1 MWLKLVPLCKFE
13 VEIHFLKI
21 SFMEHNTQ
29 RRCST
34 EKNLLNVPLFTSL
47 QGFWL
52 VNREKKEQVIGSKNK
67 SAKWVTSK

>member
-1 MWLKLVPLCKFE
+1 MWFKLIPLSKFE

-34 EKNLLNVPLFTSL
+34 EKNLLNVPQFA
-47 QGFWL
+47 GFL
-52 VNREKKEQVIGSKNK
+52 VDEKKTEVIGTKNK
-67 SAKWVTSK
+67 STKWVISK

>member
-1 MWLKLVPLCKFE
+1 MWFKLIPLSKFE

-47 QGFWL
+47 QDFWL
-52 VNREKKEQVIGSKNK
+52 MNRKKRQVEFPISK
-67 SAKWVTSK
+67 

>member
-1 MWLKLVPLCKFE
+1 MWFKLIPLSKFE

>member
-1 MWLKLVPLCKFE
+1 MCFKLIPLSKFE